1 MFVLRF
7 SAIFAAISVMGSL
20 SGCVMSDPPSRGQS
34 PQSLLIETEQ
44 TPSYDVKAVH
54 VSVPRSLI
62 VSEADSY
69 KPFADIVWHGDP
81 EGDRYTQVKT
91 IVDAAMAR
99 ATQDMSQ
106 GRPVVLDVSVTKFHA
121 LTHKTRAT
129 IGGKHNLFY
138 ILTMRDAAT
147 GEVLH
152 NAKVN
157 ATVPG
162 AGGATARAEEAM
174 GRTQKVVITEALI
187 ASLQKELGPKSAAPL
202 GMVAQLARQPAL
214 DLPK

>member
-1 MFVLRF
+1 MFVLRR
-7 SAIFAAISVMGSL
+7 SVIFASILLTGSL
-20 SGCVMSDPPSRGQS
+20 SGCMISDPPSRGQS
-34 PQSLLIETEQ
+34 PQSLLIETVQ

-81 EGDRYTQVKT
+81 EGDRYAQVKT

-99 ATQDMSQ
+99 ATQGMRQ

-129 IGGKHNLFY
+129 IGGQHTLLY

-147 GEVLH
+147 AEVLH
-152 NAKVN
+152 QAKVN

-162 AGGATARAEEAM
+162 AGGAKARSEEAM

-187 ASLQKELGPKSAAPL
+187 ESLQKELGPKPAAPV
-202 GMVAQLARQPAL
+202 GMVAQLAQQPAL